1 MGSIIILDHISFS
14 VQTSDIIRNI
24 SYRFRERKVTV
35 LVGPSG
41 GGKSTLLKLA
51 AGLLIP
57 SSGSVYF
64 WERDIALM
72 NRKEN
77 LNFRK
82 SSAFVFQDSAL
93 WANQSLYQSLEL
105 PLKLHFPDMQRK
117 DRDLRIRE
125 ILSRV
130 GYKRE
135 LSIRP
140 SELSMGEQKLIACAR
155 AMLCHPNLYFLDEL
169 TESLDDLSDQRLVN
183 IIKSFK
189 QEYKTIILVSHEFKV
204 IKELADYVV
213 VIAGGRFIQEFP
225 IEDIQSNSDLIERLG
240 GVDMTD

>member
-1 MGSIIILDHISFS
+1 MSSIIILDHISFS

-24 SYRFRERKVTV
+24 SYRIREGRVTV

-57 SSGSVYF
+57 SAGAVYF
-64 WERDIALM
+64 LDRDIALM

-77 LNFRK
+77 LDFRK

-105 PLKLHFPDMQRK
+105 PLKLHFPEMSKK
-117 DRDLRIRE
+117 DRDLRIHE
-125 ILSRV
+125 ILDKV
-130 GYKRE
+130 GYRRE

-155 AMLCHPNLYFLDEL
+155 AMLCQPHLYFLDEL
-169 TESLDDLSDQRLVN
+169 TESLDDISDQRLIN
-183 IIKSFK
+183 IIKGFK
-189 QEYKTIILVSHEFKV
+189 LEYKTIVLVSHEFKV
-204 IKELADYVV
+204 IKELADYIVI
-213 VIAGGRFIQEFP
+213 IAGGRFVQEFP
-225 IEDIQSNSDLIERLG
+225 IEDIQSNSDLIERIG
-240 GVDMTD
+240 GVEMP